1 MSWQVFVAAIAL
13 GAIVLM
19 IAIEIFVQRRRK
31 APKRRSTGHRH
42 ARRQPLLEDRM
53 RDALEAPHAQYG
65 EIFTSYM
72 IWKKENETRME
83 LFTGDPWLNLNAF
96 TRALV
101 VRHLWRALEKLS
113 KGSVVVVDSP
123 PQQWSAEVDRKFDD
137 QGIDPWSDNPVKTS
151 SDSGG
156 PQYIKGP

>member
-1 MSWQVFVAAIAL
+1 VSWQVFVASLAL
-13 GAIVLM
+13 AAIVLM
-19 IAIEIFVQRRRK
+19 IVIELLVQRNRKKPRRR
-31 APKRRSTGHRH
+31 ATGHRH

-53 RDALEAPHAQYG
+53 REALEGPHAQYG

-83 LFTGDPWLNLNAF
+83 LFTGDPWLGLNAF

-101 VRHLWRALEKLS
+101 VRHVWRALEKLS

-123 PQQWSAEVDRKFDD
+123 PQQWSADVDRTFDD
-137 QGIDPWSDNPVKTS
+137 QGIDPWAAGAAEKPLAE
-151 SDSGG
+151 G
-156 PQYIKGP
+156 PQFIKGP

>member
-1 MSWQVFVAAIAL
+1 VTWQVFVASLAL
-13 GAIVLM
+13 VAIVLM
-19 IAIEIFVQRRRK
+19 IVIEFLAQRSRRK
-31 APKRRSTGHRH
+31 PKRRTTGHRH

-53 RDALEAPHAQYG
+53 RDALEAPVAQYG

-83 LFTGDPWLNLNAF
+83 LFTGDPWLGLNAF

-101 VRHLWRALEKLS
+101 VRHVWRALEKLS

-123 PQQWSAEVDRKFDD
+123 AQQWSAEVDRSFDD
-137 QGIDPWSDNPVKTS
+137 QGIDPWAEIAPAPAA
-151 SDSGG
+151 GG
-156 PQYIKGP
+156 GSQFIKGP

>member
-1 MSWQVFVAAIAL
+1 MTWQVVVASLAL
-13 GAIVLM
+13 FAIVLM
-19 IAIEIFVQRRRK
+19 IVIELVVQRRRK
-31 APKRRSTGHRH
+31 RPRRRTIGHRH

-53 RDALEAPHAQYG
+53 REALEAPAAQYG

-83 LFTGDPWLNLNAF
+83 LFTGDPWLGLNAF

-101 VRHLWRALEKLS
+101 VRHVWRALEKLS

-123 PQQWSAEVDRKFDD
+123 PQQWSTDVDKSFDD
-137 QGIDPWSDNPVKTS
+137 QGIDPWVEAAPVGRG
-151 SDSGG
+151 DGG
-156 PQYIKGP
+156 SQFIKP

>member
-1 MSWQVFVAAIAL
+1 MTWQVFVASLAL

-19 IAIEIFVQRRRK
+19 IVIELLVLRRRK
-31 APKRRSTGHRH
+31 VPRRRTTGHRH

-53 RDALEAPHAQYG
+53 REALEAPHAQYG

-72 IWKKENETRME
+72 IWRKENETRME
-83 LFTGDPWLNLNAF
+83 LFTGDPWLGLNAF

-101 VRHLWRALEKLS
+101 VRHVWRALEKLS

-123 PQQWSAEVDRKFDD
+123 PQHWSAEIDKKFDD
-137 QGIDPWSDNPVKTS
+137 GGIDPWSAGGAAAAGGS
-151 SDSGG
+151 G
-156 PQYIKGP
+156 PQFIKGP